1 MSNWVSLLLVFLV
14 KFFIR
19 AEPCKSDIK
28 ESVSRKVCGPGS
40 IKRECNAKTRVN
52 KLERPKTRR
61 NEAG

>member
-40 IKRECNAKTRVN
+40 IKRAKTRVN
-52 KLERPKTRR
+52 RLERPKTRR